1 MVQIYAIFFAHQNG
15 KKNFKLRRIYKLRY
29 ILMKVEFETKR
40 NEKYMGDLEFVLTSF
55 FLVHAM
61 ISFNKMLLHNYYCFG
76 ENACPTMPIW

>member
-1 MVQIYAIFFAHQNG
+1 
-15 KKNFKLRRIYKLRY
+15 
-29 ILMKVEFETKR
+29 MKVEFETKR